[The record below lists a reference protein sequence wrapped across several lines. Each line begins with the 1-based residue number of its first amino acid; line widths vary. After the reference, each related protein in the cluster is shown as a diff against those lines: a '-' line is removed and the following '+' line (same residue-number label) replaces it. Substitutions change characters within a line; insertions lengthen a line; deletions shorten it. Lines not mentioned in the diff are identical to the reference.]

1 MTDTPPPQDPDDAD
15 QVDLD
20 DEPLLV
26 DQLNLLQSLLRLNL
40 VDQLNLHAGTA
51 LDRHGRALGAMQF
64 TFSNSALPDA
74 EFKLMYVGTA
84 DQFRKLGDAV
94 RNGMR
99 HVANRLDPKR

>member
-1 MTDTPPPQDPDDAD
+1 MTDTPPPQDPDPAD
-15 QVDLD
+15 VADVA

-26 DQLNLLQSLLRLNL
+26 DQLDLR
-40 VDQLNLHAGTA
+40 AGTA
-51 LDRHGRALGAMQF
+51 LDRSGRALGAMQF